1 MSVIPADYLPPKA
14 LQPQRVYTL
23 PEFSSYPDPMNS
35 TEELLDKHVQ
45 DGRGDHSAILF
56 EDRVLTYRQLLAAA
70 NKFGNAL
77 KRLGVEEAD
86 RVILRAPN
94 VPPALI
100 VNFGVL
106 KIGAVIVPA
115 SGLLSPAEIAYIANN
130 AEATVIVV
138 AAALQEAVVKA
149 KPNFKTVR
157 HIIVF
162 GGKPDEVKAQ
172 GFLVYEELV
181 ANEPADLKPV
191 RRPRTA
197 VSVLLY
203 TSGTT
208 GPPKGTAHYMEEALI
223 VPDTF
228 GKHGW
233 RVQPDDIICGPAPIS
248 LAAGYSTVATIPF
261 RFGATA
267 SLIARFTP
275 EGMFETI
282 QKHRVTILSSLPTG
296 YRKMLEVPDAE
307 KKYDLSSLRV
317 LTGGGES
324 LTAKTYLDWKAR
336 FHQEIF
342 EGLGT
347 TEMMYVFV
355 SSAVN
360 RKVKPGAIGVAV
372 PGYEVQVITE
382 EDQVA
387 KLGEMGKLYARGPTG
402 TLYWR
407 PNEDGGGLLKKQQSV
422 IREGWVL
429 VGDFVTADAEGY
441 ITFVAREEDLIK
453 SSGYRIG
460 PEEVEDALVKHP
472 AVADAGV
479 IGVPDPIREQST
491 KAFVILKLGQTPS
504 EQLKQQIIDSCRDY
518 IAVYKLPREI
528 EFVSELPRT
537 PQGKL
542 LRRVLRAKAEKA
554 AAPATP

>member
-1 MSVIPADYLPPKA
+1 MSVIPPDYLPPKEH
-14 LQPQRVYTL
+14 QPQRIYSL
-23 PEFSSYPDPMNS
+23 GEFASYPDPLNS
-35 TEELLDKHVQ
+35 TEELLDRPVSAGH
-45 DGRGDHSAILF
+45 GDHPAVLF
-56 EDRVLTYRQLLAAA
+56 EDRTLTYRQLLAAA

-77 KRLGVEEAD
+77 RKLGVEEAD

-100 VNFGVL
+100 VNFGAL
-106 KIGAVIVPA
+106 KIGAVIVPVSA
-115 SGLLSPAEIAYIANN
+115 LLSPAEVEYIANN
-130 AEATVIVV
+130 AEAEVIVV
-138 AAALQEAVVKA
+138 ASALVEAVA
-149 KPNFKTVR
+149 RARTNCKTVQ
-157 HIIVF
+157 HVIVF

-172 GFLVYEELV
+172 GFLSYEELV
-181 ANEPADLKPV
+181 ANEPAELAPV
-191 RRPRTA
+191 RRPRAA

-228 GKHGW
+228 GKYGW
-233 RVQPDDIICGPAPIS
+233 RVQPDDVICGPAPMS

-261 RFGATA
+261 RFGATV
-267 SLIARFTP
+267 SLIPRFTP
-275 EGMFETI
+275 EGLFETI
-282 QKHRVTILSSLPTG
+282 QKHRITVLSNLPTA
-296 YRKMLEVPDAE
+296 YRKMLELEGAE

-324 LTAKTYLDWKAR
+324 LTAKTYLDWQAR
-336 FHQEIF
+336 FNQEIY
-342 EGLGT
+342 EGFGT

-355 SSAVN
+355 SGAVT

-382 EDQVA
+382 EGEKA
-387 KLGEMGKLYARGPTG
+387 KPGEMGKLYARGPTG

-407 PNEDGGGLLKKQQSV
+407 PHEDGGALLRRQQSV
-422 IREGWVL
+422 LREGWVL
-429 VGDFVTADAEGY
+429 VGDFVTADEEGY

-460 PEEVEDALVKHP
+460 PEEVEDALMKHP

-479 IGVPDPIREQST
+479 IGVLDPIRGQNT
-491 KAFVILKLGQTPS
+491 KAFVILKPGYAPS
-504 EQLKQQIIDSCRDY
+504 EPLKQQIIDSCRDH
-518 IAVYKLPREI
+518 IAVYKLPREV

-542 LRRVLRAKAEKA
+542 LRRLLRAKQEA
-554 AAPATP
+554 AAPAR

>member
-1 MSVIPADYLPPKA
+1 MSSIPTDYLPPKEW
-14 LQPQRVYTL
+14 QPQRVYTL
-23 PEFSSYPDPMNS
+23 PEFSSYPDPLNS

-45 DGRGDHSAILF
+45 DGRGDHPAILF
-56 EDRVLTYRQLLAAA
+56 EDRVLTYRQLLGAA

-106 KIGAVIVPA
+106 KMGAVIVPA

-157 HIIVF
+157 HLIVF

-172 GFLVYEELV
+172 GLLAYEELV
-181 ANEPADLKPV
+181 ADEPADLKPV

-208 GPPKGTAHYMEEALI
+208 GPPKGTAHYVEEALI

-233 RVQPDDIICGPAPIS
+233 QVQPDDIICGPAPIS

-355 SSAVN
+355 SSAVT

-382 EDQVA
+382 GDKVA
-387 KLGEMGKLYARGPTG
+387 KPGEMGKLYARGPTG

-407 PNEDGGGLLKKQQSV
+407 PNEDGGSLLKKQQSL

-460 PEEVEDALVKHP
+460 PEEVEDALLKHP

-491 KAFVILKLGQTPS
+491 KAFVILKPGQTPS
-504 EQLKQQIIDSCRDY
+504 EQLKQQIIDSCREY

-528 EFVSELPRT
+528 EFVTELPRT

-542 LRRVLRAKAEKA
+542 LRRVLRAKTEA
-554 AAPATP
+554 AAAR

>member
-1 MSVIPADYLPPKA
+1 MSVIPPDYLPPKEH
-14 LQPQRVYTL
+14 QPQRIYSL
-23 PEFSSYPDPMNS
+23 GEFASYPDPLNS
-35 TEELLDKHVQ
+35 TEELLDRPVSAGH
-45 DGRGDHSAILF
+45 GDHPAVLF
-56 EDRVLTYRQLLAAA
+56 EDRTLTYRQLLAAA

-77 KRLGVEEAD
+77 RKLGVEEAD

-100 VNFGVL
+100 VNFGAL
-106 KIGAVIVPA
+106 KIGAVIVPVSA
-115 SGLLSPAEIAYIANN
+115 LLSPAEVEYIANN
-130 AEATVIVV
+130 AEAEVIVV
-138 AAALQEAVVKA
+138 ASALVEAVA
-149 KPNFKTVR
+149 RARTNCKTVQ
-157 HIIVF
+157 HVIVF

-172 GFLVYEELV
+172 GFLSYEELV
-181 ANEPADLKPV
+181 ANEPAELAPV
-191 RRPRTA
+191 RRPRAA

-228 GKHGW
+228 GKYGW
-233 RVQPDDIICGPAPIS
+233 RVQPDDVICGPAPMS

-261 RFGATA
+261 RFGATV
-267 SLIARFTP
+267 SLIPRFTP
-275 EGMFETI
+275 EGLFETI
-282 QKHRVTILSSLPTG
+282 QKHRITVLSNLPTA
-296 YRKMLEVPDAE
+296 YRKMLELEGAE

-336 FHQEIF
+336 FNQEIY
-342 EGLGT
+342 EGFGT

-355 SSAVN
+355 SGAVT
-360 RKVKPGAIGVAV
+360 RKVKPGAIGVTV

-382 EDQVA
+382 EGEKA
-387 KLGEMGKLYARGPTG
+387 KPGEMGKLYARGPTG

-407 PNEDGGGLLKKQQSV
+407 PHEDGGSLLKRQQSLL
-422 IREGWVL
+422 REGWVL
-429 VGDFVTADAEGY
+429 VGDFVTADEEGY

-460 PEEVEDALVKHP
+460 PEEVEDALMKHP

-479 IGVPDPIREQST
+479 IGVLDPIRGQNT
-491 KAFVILKLGQTPS
+491 KAFVILKPGYAPS
-504 EQLKQQIIDSCRDY
+504 EPLKQQIIDSCRDH
-518 IAVYKLPREI
+518 IAVYKLPREV

-542 LRRVLRAKAEKA
+542 LRRVLRVKQEA
-554 AAPATP
+554 AAATR

>member
-1 MSVIPADYLPPKA
+1 MSVIPPDYLPPKE
-14 LQPQRVYTL
+14 LQPQRIYNL
-23 PEFSSYPDPMNS
+23 EEFASYPDPLNS
-35 TEELLDKHVQ
+35 TEELLDKQVQ
-45 DGRGDHSAILF
+45 AGRGDHPSVLF
-56 EDRVLTYRQLLAAA
+56 EDRALTYRQLLAAS

-77 KRLGVEEAD
+77 RRLGVEEAD
-86 RVILRAPN
+86 RVMLRAPN

-100 VNFGVL
+100 VNFGTL
-106 KIGAVIVPA
+106 KIGAVIVPVSA
-115 SGLLSPAEIAYIANN
+115 LLSPAEVEYIANN
-130 AEATVIVV
+130 AEAKVIVV
-138 AAALQEAVVKA
+138 SATLLEAVARALPKC
-149 KPNFKTVR
+149 KTVR
-157 HIIVF
+157 HVVVV
-162 GGKPDEVKAQ
+162 GGKPDDVKAQ

-181 ANEPADLKPV
+181 ANEPAELQAV
-191 RRPRTA
+191 RRPRNA

-228 GKHGW
+228 GKYGW
-233 RVQPDDIICGPAPIS
+233 VVEPDDVICGPAPIS

-261 RFGATA
+261 RFGATV
-267 SLIARFTP
+267 SLIPRFTP
-275 EGMFETI
+275 EGLFETI
-282 QKHRVTILSSLPTG
+282 QKHRITVLSNLPTA
-296 YRKMLEVPDAE
+296 YRKMLEVEGAE

-336 FHQEIF
+336 FNQEIY
-342 EGLGT
+342 EGFGT

-355 SSAVN
+355 SAAVT

-372 PGYEVQVITE
+372 PGYEIQVITE
-382 EDQVA
+382 ASQVA
-387 KLGEMGKLYARGPTG
+387 KPGEMGRLYARGPTG

-407 PNEDGGGLLKKQQSV
+407 PHEDGAALLKRQQSLLQD
-422 IREGWVL
+422 GWVL
-429 VGDFVTADAEGY
+429 VGDFVVVDEEGY
-441 ITFVAREEDLIK
+441 VTFVAREEDLIK

-460 PEEVEDALVKHP
+460 PEEVEDALLKHP

-479 IGVPDPIREQST
+479 IGVPDPIRGQNT
-491 KAFVILKLGQTPS
+491 KAFVILKAGQTPS
-504 EQLKQQIIDSCRDY
+504 DQLKQEIIDSCREH

-542 LRRVLRAKAEKA
+542 LRRVLRAKQEA
-554 AAPATP
+554 AAAAR